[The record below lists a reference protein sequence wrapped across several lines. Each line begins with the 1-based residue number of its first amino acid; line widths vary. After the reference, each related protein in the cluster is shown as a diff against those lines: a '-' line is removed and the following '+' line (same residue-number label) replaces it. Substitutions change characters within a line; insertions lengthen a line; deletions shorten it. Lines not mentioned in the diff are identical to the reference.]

1 MARGGIPLGKDHKP
15 IDLAKAA
22 QAHEWSRRRGAA
34 RT

>member
-1 MARGGIPLGKDHKP
+1 LARGGVPLGKDHRP

-22 QAHEWSRRRGAA
+22 QAHEWSRRPLAA